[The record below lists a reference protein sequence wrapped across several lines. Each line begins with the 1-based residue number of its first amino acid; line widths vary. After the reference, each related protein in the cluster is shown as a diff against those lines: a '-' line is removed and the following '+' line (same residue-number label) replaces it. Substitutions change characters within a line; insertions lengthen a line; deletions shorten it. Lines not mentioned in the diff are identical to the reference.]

1 MMFYIFTFLALLY
14 ILYIAIYCDTRR
26 RKLTTVLPIT
36 IQDTDE
42 FKETDRLINKALTKV
57 DSEWDM
63 WINYSSSK
71 HKKK

>member
-14 ILYIAIYCDTRR
+14 ILFVAFYSENRR

-42 FKETDRLINKALTKV
+42 FKETDNLINNVLIKD
-57 DSEWDM
+57 DSEWNIVD
-63 WINYSSSK
+63 K
-71 HKKK
+71 LQ